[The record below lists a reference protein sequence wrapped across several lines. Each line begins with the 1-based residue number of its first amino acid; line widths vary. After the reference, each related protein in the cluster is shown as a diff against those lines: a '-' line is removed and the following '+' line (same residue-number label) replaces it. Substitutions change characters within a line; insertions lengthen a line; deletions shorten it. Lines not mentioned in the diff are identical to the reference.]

1 MRTHICL
8 CPCQCSQ
15 LEPLCIHTYANKYI
29 YFSYYRFTDTFV
41 YDCVVRTHICL
52 CPCECSQLELLCIHR
67 YIPKFTNFILQIL
80 LCMTSCCA
88 NSHMSVPLRLLTL
101 RIPFCVHILTSI
113 YNYIYIK
120 HHITD
125 TLVYRPVLC
134 TLTLVCAL
142 ANAQILNL
150 FVYMHMLT
158 NILMLYQKIL
168 LYITQFCANLQM
180 VVPFRSAHT

>member
-29 YFSYYRFTDTFV
+29 CFSYYRFTDTFV

-67 YIPKFTNFILQIL
+67 YIHKFTNFILQIL

-101 RIPFCVHILTSI
+101 RTPFCVHILTSI
-113 YNYIYIK
+113 YNYIYIYQASYHGYVGISTCAVHSHTCLCPCECSNFEPVCIHACVHK
-120 HHITD
+120 YIYICIS
-125 TLVYRPVLC
+125 YRKY
-134 TLTLVCAL
+134 
-142 ANAQILNL
+142 
-150 FVYMHMLT
+150 F
-158 NILMLYQKIL
+158 
-168 LYITQFCANLQM
+168 YI
-180 VVPFRSAHT
+180 